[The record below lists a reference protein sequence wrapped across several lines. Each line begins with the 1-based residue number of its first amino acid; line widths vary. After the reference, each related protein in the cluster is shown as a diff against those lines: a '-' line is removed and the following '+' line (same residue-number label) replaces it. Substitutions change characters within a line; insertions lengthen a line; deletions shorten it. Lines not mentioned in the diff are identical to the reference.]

1 MRYANTRTVKE
12 ILSNKL
18 LFSSALILALSFLIQ
33 LFYWFYFYL
42 KFLLKK
48 PTKETPGNY
57 PPVSVIITARN
68 ESSNLEKFLPSILNQ
83 DYPDYQVI
91 VVNHAST
98 DDTGFVLKKFTQKY
112 PHLYVTTIPYSPA
125 SYHSKKLALI
135 IGIKAAKNDIL
146 LFTDADCKPV
156 SKHWIRQMVRN
167 FDQNT
172 KIVLGYGAYAK
183 SKGLLDKWIR
193 TDTAFIAM
201 QYFGFAL
208 QGLPYMGVGRN
219 IAWRKSFFEEKGG
232 FQAHYYV
239 ESGSDDIFVNHFGTR
254 DNTKVEFSKES
265 FTVSIQPKRWKEWTL
280 MKKRH
285 FGSAKFYRFKYKFLL
300 TLEPIS
306 RIFLPISAFSTFW
319 LMNFNFWPIFIYFI
333 RELWSILMFIFAARK
348 LNEKNVWW
356 FFPIYDWI
364 QPFTNFF
371 TFLAKKH
378 KQKWT

>member
-1 MRYANTRTVKE
+1 MKE

-33 LFYWFYFYL
+33 LIYWFYFYL

-48 PTKETPGNY
+48 PTKDTPENY

-68 ESSNLEKFLPSILNQ
+68 ESYNLEKFLPAVLEQ
-83 DYPDYQVI
+83 DYPDYQLI

-232 FQAHYYV
+232 FQSHYYV
-239 ESGSDDIFVNHFGTR
+239 ESGSDDIFVNHFGDKT
-254 DNTKVEFSKES
+254 NTKVEFSKES
-265 FTVSIQPKRWKEWTL
+265 FTVSQQPRRWKEWIL

-285 FGSAKFYRFKYKFLL
+285 FGSAKFYRFKYKLL
-300 TLEPIS
+300 LSLEPIS
-306 RIFLPISAFSTFW
+306 RIFLLLSSITTFW
-319 LMNFNFWPIFIYFI
+319 LINFNFWPIFIFFI
-333 RELWSILMFIFAARK
+333 RELWIFIMFIFSARK
-348 LNEKNVWW
+348 LNEKNIWW
-356 FFPIYDWI
+356 FYPIYDI
-364 QPFTNFF
+364 VQPFINFF
-371 TFLAKKH
+371 TFLAKKN